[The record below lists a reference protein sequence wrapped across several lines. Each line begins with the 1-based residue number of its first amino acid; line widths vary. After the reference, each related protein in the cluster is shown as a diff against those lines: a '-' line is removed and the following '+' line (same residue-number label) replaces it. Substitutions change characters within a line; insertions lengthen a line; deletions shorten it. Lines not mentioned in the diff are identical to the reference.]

1 MKPAQDIGQKAARI
15 EAIQAR
21 FAMRLRSRLD
31 TSAGDL
37 PPDIRERLR
46 VARERA
52 MDHARPAVVA
62 QPQLAIAGWGGGL
75 RGREDEGPR
84 WWRLASALPV
94 LVLVLGLGLIQY
106 SDHVDRVDAAA
117 EVDAALLSD
126 DLPPEAYADPG
137 FEAYLQS
144 AGSQQ

>member
-1 MKPAQDIGQKAARI
+1 MKPPQDIGQKSARI
-15 EAIQAR
+15 DAIQAR

-31 TSAGDL
+31 TSAGSL
-37 PPDIRERLR
+37 SPDIRERLR

-52 MDHARPAVVA
+52 MDHARPAA
-62 QPQLAIAGWGGGL
+62 ALQPQLALAGIGGSL
-75 RGREDEGPR
+75 RDHDDEGPR
-84 WWRLASALPV
+84 WWRLASVLPM

-106 SDHVDRVDAAA
+106 SDHIDRVDATA
-117 EVDAALLSD
+117 EVDAALLAD

-144 AGSQQ
+144 AGPQQ